1 MDKFKPRWGMSFG
14 LSAAFHCAVL
24 LGVGVFLHFNPPSP
38 PPDIVEVDLV
48 DIGGG
53 GGGGTGPKIETPE
66 AEHPTEEP
74 QEMVQA
80 AIPEAEPIPDAENG
94 IHEIEPERMSRPASQ
109 AGSGQGSG
117 TGGSGT
123 GGSGTGTGGGD
134 GSGSGTGTG
143 SGTGPGTGSGS
154 GGGAGDGETMGPQL
168 LSATK
173 PRYPESARRNNIE
186 GTAVVGLTIGTDG
199 RVSSAW
205 LESSSGNS
213 AMDEAAVEEVYN
225 WRFVPAKRNGA
236 AITVNSR
243 VPVVFR
249 LH

>member
-74 QEMVQA
+74 QEMAQA

-94 IHEIEPERMSRPASQ
+94 IHEIEPERASGSAAASR
-109 AGSGQGSG
+109 SGGHG
-117 TGGSGT
+117 N

-134 GSGSGTGTG
+134 GSGSGTGQG
-143 SGTGPGTGSGS
+143 SGTGPGSGSGS
-154 GGGAGDGETMGPQL
+154 GGGAGDGEIMGPQL

-236 AITVNSR
+236 AIIVNSR

>member
-74 QEMVQA
+74 QEMAQA

-94 IHEIEPERMSRPASQ
+94 IHEIEPERASGSAAASR
-109 AGSGQGSG
+109 SGGHG
-117 TGGSGT
+117 N

-173 PRYPESARRNNIE
+173 PRYPESARRSNIE

-213 AMDEAAVEEVYN
+213 AMDEAAVAEVYN

>member
-1 MDKFKPRWGMSFG
+1 MDKFRPRWGMSFG

-24 LGVGVFLHFNPPSP
+24 LGIGAVLHFSPLSP
-38 PPDIVEVDLV
+38 PQDIVEVDLV

-53 GGGGTGPKIETPE
+53 GGGGAGPAIETPE

-74 QEMVQA
+74 REAPQA

-94 IHEIEPERMSRPASQ
+94 IHEIRPERASGSAAASR
-109 AGSGQGSG
+109 SGGHG
-117 TGGSGT
+117 N
-123 GGSGTGTGGGD
+123 GGSGTGTGDGD
-134 GSGSGTGTG
+134 GSGSGTGQG
-143 SGTGPGTGSGS
+143 SGTGPGSGSGS

-243 VPVVFR
+243 VPVVFQ

>member
-14 LSAAFHCAVL
+14 LSAAFHCAVF
-24 LGVGVFLHFNPPSP
+24 LGIGAVLHFSPLSP
-38 PPDIVEVDLV
+38 PQDIVEVDLV

-53 GGGGTGPKIETPE
+53 GGGGAGPAIETPE

-74 QEMVQA
+74 REAPQA
-80 AIPEAEPIPDAENG
+80 AIPEAEPVPDAKNG
-94 IHEIEPERMSRPASQ
+94 IHEIRPERASGSAAASR
-109 AGSGQGSG
+109 SGGHG
-117 TGGSGT
+117 N

-173 PRYPESARRNNIE
+173 PRYPESARRSNIE

-199 RVSSAW
+199 RVSNAW

-213 AMDEAAVEEVYN
+213 AMDEAAVAEVYN

>member
-53 GGGGTGPKIETPE
+53 GGGGAGPAIETPE

-74 QEMVQA
+74 REAPQA

-94 IHEIEPERMSRPASQ
+94 IHEIRPERASGSAAASR
-109 AGSGQGSG
+109 SGGHG
-117 TGGSGT
+117 N

-134 GSGSGTGTG
+134 GSGSGTGQG
-143 SGTGPGTGSGS
+143 SGTGPGSGRGS

>member
-1 MDKFKPRWGMSFG
+1 MDKFRPRWGMSFG

-24 LGVGVFLHFNPPSP
+24 LGIGAVLHFSPLSP
-38 PPDIVEVDLV
+38 PQDIVEVDLV

-53 GGGGTGPKIETPE
+53 GGGGAGPAIETPE

-74 QEMVQA
+74 REAPQA
-80 AIPEAEPIPDAENG
+80 AIPEAEPIPDVENG
-94 IHEIEPERMSRPASQ
+94 IHEIRPERASGSAAASR
-109 AGSGQGSG
+109 SGGHG
-117 TGGSGT
+117 N

-134 GSGSGTGTG
+134 GSGTGQG
-143 SGTGPGTGSGS
+143 SGTGPGLGSGS

-205 LESSSGNS
+205 LEDSSGNS

>member
-1 MDKFKPRWGMSFG
+1 MDKFRPRWGMSFG

-24 LGVGVFLHFNPPSP
+24 LGIGAVLHFSPLSP

-74 QEMVQA
+74 REAPQA

-94 IHEIEPERMSRPASQ
+94 IHEIRPERASGSAAASR
-109 AGSGQGSG
+109 SGGHG
-117 TGGSGT
+117 N

-134 GSGSGTGTG
+134 GSGSGTGQG
-143 SGTGPGTGSGS
+143 SGTGPGSGSGS

>member
-53 GGGGTGPKIETPE
+53 GGGGAGPAIETPE
-66 AEHPTEEP
+66 AEHPTEELREAP
-74 QEMVQA
+74 QA
-80 AIPEAEPIPDAENG
+80 AIPEAEPVPDAENG
-94 IHEIEPERMSRPASQ
+94 IHEIEPERASGSAAASR
-109 AGSGQGSG
+109 SGGHG
-117 TGGSGT
+117 N

-134 GSGSGTGTG
+134 GSGSGTGQG
-143 SGTGPGTGSGS
+143 SGTGPGSGSGS

-205 LESSSGNS
+205 LEDSSGNS

>member
-1 MDKFKPRWGMSFG
+1 MSFG

-24 LGVGVFLHFNPPSP
+24 LGIGAVLHFSPLSP
-38 PPDIVEVDLV
+38 PQDIVEVDLV

-53 GGGGTGPKIETPE
+53 GGGGAGPAIETPE

-74 QEMVQA
+74 REAPQA
-80 AIPEAEPIPDAENG
+80 AIPEAEPVPDAKNG
-94 IHEIEPERMSRPASQ
+94 IHEIRPERASGSAAASR
-109 AGSGQGSG
+109 SGGHG
-117 TGGSGT
+117 N

-134 GSGSGTGTG
+134 GSGSGTGQG
-143 SGTGPGTGSGS
+143 SGTGPGSGSGS

>member
-1 MDKFKPRWGMSFG
+1 MSFG

-24 LGVGVFLHFNPPSP
+24 LGIGAVLHFSPLSP

-74 QEMVQA
+74 REAPQA

-94 IHEIEPERMSRPASQ
+94 IHEIRPERASGSAAASR
-109 AGSGQGSG
+109 SGGHG
-117 TGGSGT
+117 N

-134 GSGSGTGTG
+134 GSGSGTGQG
-143 SGTGPGTGSGS
+143 SGTGPGSGSGS

>member
-1 MDKFKPRWGMSFG
+1 MSFG

-74 QEMVQA
+74 REAPQA

-94 IHEIEPERMSRPASQ
+94 IHEIRPERASGSAAASR
-109 AGSGQGSG
+109 SGGHG
-117 TGGSGT
+117 N

-134 GSGSGTGTG
+134 GSGSGTGQG
-143 SGTGPGTGSGS
+143 SGTGPGSGSGS

-205 LESSSGNS
+205 LEDSSGNS

>member
-1 MDKFKPRWGMSFG
+1 MDKFRPRWGMSFG

-24 LGVGVFLHFNPPSP
+24 LGIGAVLHFSPLSP
-38 PPDIVEVDLV
+38 PQDIVEVDLV

-53 GGGGTGPKIETPE
+53 GGGGAGPAIETPE

-74 QEMVQA
+74 REAPQA
-80 AIPEAEPIPDAENG
+80 AIPEAEPVPDAENG
-94 IHEIEPERMSRPASQ
+94 IHEIEPERASGSAAASR
-109 AGSGQGSG
+109 SGGHG
-117 TGGSGT
+117 N

-134 GSGSGTGTG
+134 GSGTGQG
-143 SGTGPGTGSGS
+143 SGTGPGSGSGS

-205 LESSSGNS
+205 LEDSSGNS

>member
-1 MDKFKPRWGMSFG
+1 MDKFRPRWGMSFG

-24 LGVGVFLHFNPPSP
+24 LGIGAVLHFSPLSP
-38 PPDIVEVDLV
+38 PQDIVEVDLV

-53 GGGGTGPKIETPE
+53 GGGGAGPAIETPE

-74 QEMVQA
+74 REAPQA

-94 IHEIEPERMSRPASQ
+94 IHEIRPERASGSAAASR
-109 AGSGQGSG
+109 SGGHG
-117 TGGSGT
+117 N

-134 GSGSGTGTG
+134 GSGSGTGQG
-143 SGTGPGTGSGS
+143 SGTGPGSGSGS

-205 LESSSGNS
+205 LEDSSGNS

>member
-24 LGVGVFLHFNPPSP
+24 LGIGAVLHFSPLSP
-38 PPDIVEVDLV
+38 PQDIVEVDLV

-53 GGGGTGPKIETPE
+53 GGGGAGPAIETPE

-74 QEMVQA
+74 REAPQA
-80 AIPEAEPIPDAENG
+80 AIPEAEPVPDAENG
-94 IHEIEPERMSRPASQ
+94 IHEIRPERASGSAAASR
-109 AGSGQGSG
+109 SGGHG
-117 TGGSGT
+117 N

-134 GSGSGTGTG
+134 GSGSGTGQG
-143 SGTGPGTGSGS
+143 SGTGPGSGSGS

>member
-1 MDKFKPRWGMSFG
+1 MDKFRPRWGMSFG

-24 LGVGVFLHFNPPSP
+24 LGIGAVLHFSPLSP

-74 QEMVQA
+74 REAPQA

-94 IHEIEPERMSRPASQ
+94 IHEIRPERASGSAAASRN
-109 AGSGQGSG
+109 
-117 TGGSGT
+117 GGHGN

-134 GSGSGTGTG
+134 GSGSGTGQG
-143 SGTGPGTGSGS
+143 SGTGPGSGSGS

>member
-1 MDKFKPRWGMSFG
+1 MDKFRPRWGMSFG

-24 LGVGVFLHFNPPSP
+24 LGIGAVLHFSPLSP
-38 PPDIVEVDLV
+38 PQDIVEVDLV

-53 GGGGTGPKIETPE
+53 GGGGAGPAIETPE

-74 QEMVQA
+74 REAPQA

-123 GGSGTGTGGGD
+123 GTGGGD

-143 SGTGPGTGSGS
+143 SGTGPGSGSGS

-205 LESSSGNS
+205 LEDSSGNS

>member
-24 LGVGVFLHFNPPSP
+24 LGIGAVLHFSPLSP
-38 PPDIVEVDLV
+38 PQDIVEVDLV

-53 GGGGTGPKIETPE
+53 GGGGAGPAIETPE

-74 QEMVQA
+74 REAPQA

-94 IHEIEPERMSRPASQ
+94 IHEIRSERASGSAAASR
-109 AGSGQGSG
+109 SGGHG
-117 TGGSGT
+117 N

-134 GSGSGTGTG
+134 GSGSGTGQG
-143 SGTGPGTGSGS
+143 SGTGPGSGRGS

-205 LESSSGNS
+205 LEDSSGNS

-243 VPVVFR
+243 VPVVFQ

>member
-1 MDKFKPRWGMSFG
+1 MDKFRPRWGMSFG

-24 LGVGVFLHFNPPSP
+24 LGIGAVLHFSPLSP
-38 PPDIVEVDLV
+38 PQDIVEVDLV

-53 GGGGTGPKIETPE
+53 GGGGAGPAIETPE

-74 QEMVQA
+74 REAPQA

-94 IHEIEPERMSRPASQ
+94 IHEIRPERASGSAAASR
-109 AGSGQGSG
+109 SGGHG
-117 TGGSGT
+117 N

-205 LESSSGNS
+205 LEDSSGNS

>member
-1 MDKFKPRWGMSFG
+1 MDKFRPRWGMSFG

-74 QEMVQA
+74 REAPQA

-94 IHEIEPERMSRPASQ
+94 IHEIRPERASGSAAASR
-109 AGSGQGSG
+109 SGGHG
-117 TGGSGT
+117 N

-134 GSGSGTGTG
+134 GSGSGTGQG
-143 SGTGPGTGSGS
+143 SGTGPGSGSGS

-205 LESSSGNS
+205 LEDSSGNS